1 VQLQAQFAAQSVDP
15 LGVDAPPFPTQQ
27 QMDATIAVLL
37 HDLTDQH
44 LKDLGVTSLGH
55 RLKMLGA
62 IG

>member
-1 VQLQAQFAAQSVDP
+1 
-15 LGVDAPPFPTQQ
+15 
-27 QMDATIAVLL
+27 MDATIAVLL

-44 LKDLGVTSLGH
+44 LRDLGVSALGH

>member
-1 VQLQAQFAAQSVDP
+1 V
-15 LGVDAPPFPTQQ
+15 PPFPMQQ

-44 LKDLGVTSLGH
+44 LKDLGVSSLEH